1 MTSNDPS
8 HLSLIA
14 EALGDLGQGPA
25 LYPDEYRLLAGGLSG
40 SSVYAIHLADERVVL
55 KVTLP
60 TSTPALLVQA
70 GREASFYQ
78 RLAQDVPIAVP
89 RLVATSTSKA
99 SGVAILLGA
108 CEPTP
113 PLTAWTNRD
122 YTDIAAQLG
131 LLHGRFWGKADRL
144 RTFRWLR
151 PAPPTAPSIRYRR
164 AMSAW
169 RVMSERKELDDGMT
183 PRRLQAVPDL
193 MARLSGLDPPPSLSE
208 TLLHGDCHPDNLL
221 QSEAREWIWADWQAV
236 RTGQG
241 PTDLVFFWQRAEMA
255 GGKIPRESMVSA
267 YRTGLVVD
275 GAETP
280 TPDRLELALA
290 WAEFTSWLLDW
301 PPYLAGVSA
310 SRLGSVLDR
319 MDDLIERLEINRA
332 D

>member
-1 MTSNDPS
+1 MSNDPS

-14 EALGDLGQGPA
+14 EALGNLGYGPA
-25 LYPDEYRLLAGGLSG
+25 VSPDEYRLVAGGLSG

-60 TSTPALLVQA
+60 TSTPALLDQA

-78 RLAQDVPIAVP
+78 RLAQDVPLAVP

-113 PLTAWTNRD
+113 PLTVWTDRD

-131 LLHGRFWGKADRL
+131 QFHGRFWGKADRL
-144 RTFRWLR
+144 RTFRWLH
-151 PAPPTAPSIRYRR
+151 PAPPTAPSIRFRQ

-183 PRRLQAVPDL
+183 LRRIQTIPDL
-193 MARLSGLDPPPSLSE
+193 MARLSRLDPPPALPE

-221 QSEAREWIWADWQAV
+221 QNQAREWIWADWQAV

-241 PTDLVFFWQRAEMA
+241 PVDLAFLWQRAEI
-255 GGKIPRESMVSA
+255 GGGHVPREAMA
-267 YRTGLVVD
+267 REYQTGLEVE

-280 TPDRLELALA
+280 MPDKLELALA

-301 PPYLAGVSA
+301 PPYLAGASA
-310 SRLGSVLDR
+310 CRIGSVLDR
-319 MDDLIERLEINRA
+319 MDGLIERLEMSRPN
-332 D
+332 